1 MDEHSPLS
9 NSSDSRPG
17 PGWSALTDF
26 GTRWF
31 RARAE
36 RREAS
41 PLGEHGH
48 WDPVRR
54 GWRYHTHESETRRVS

>member
-1 MDEHSPLS
+1 MDEQIGIS
-9 NSSDSRPG
+9 NGRT
-17 PGWSALTDF
+17 GWASLLDF

-36 RREAS
+36 RREQD

-48 WDPVRR
+48 WDPVARD
-54 GWRYHTHESETRRVS
+54 WRYHTHESENRRAS